1 MALRVSALIHQATE
15 NRSLTITYVYRYK
28 DEEEVALILKNYE
41 QNLKEAK
48 KIFFD
53 HVEKVDLAKE
63 VTALIL
69 IALVVLFSWLVVW
82 GREVKGPLRQYF
94 SLDWAVSKIGE
105 WKD

>member
-1 MALRVSALIHQATE
+1 MTIGLIALLSTRRQ
-15 NRSLTITYVYRYK
+15 RSVHLLVITCVYRYK

-82 GREVKGPLRQYF
+82 GREG
-94 SLDWAVSKIGE
+94 GG
-105 WKD
+105 